1 MVKIKKGYNLFRRFC
16 AFVLGSVFLISGIL
30 KLMDPVGSEFVMK
43 AYFAFLHIGFMD
55 VTAKFF
61 GVTFALVEAVLGA
74 ALMSGVWR
82 KVVGIAVI
90 VLTTF
95 FTLLTLVLLI
105 FNPTMDCGCFGEAV
119 HLTHFQSFI
128 KNVVLCVLCCGA
140 FIPLRELDKPVKV
153 KYVSFALSSLSI
165 VALTAYSLIALPM
178 KDYTS
183 FKMGTIL
190 QAAADEEYKD
200 FTQPEFIYEKDGVRE
215 SFSLDDLPD
224 SSWTFVDSRIKQ
236 ADFVAGAVLSL
247 TDAEGEYCDTVAS
260 EGNVLVFSAYKK
272 LSAEKVGSLKT
283 LAATARD
290 LGLKPILLVPSD
302 DIIEGGLLK
311 NADMEMEFP
320 YEDSLSVDRGAG
332 ASSLDVY
339 YSDFKTLATLNRS
352 NGGATYI
359 SDGQIVRKWSY
370 TLRPDREKLE
380 AALAQDPT
388 SLALETQSK
397 GSLYLQGFL
406 LYVFAVLLLL

>member
-43 AYFAFLHIGFMD
+43 AYFNFLHIGFMD

-61 GVTFALVEAVLGA
+61 GVAFALLEAVLGA

-119 HLTHFQSFI
+119 HLTHLESFI

-153 KYVSFALSSLSI
+153 KYVSFALSALSI

-215 SFSLDDLPD
+215 SFSLDNLPD

-247 TDAEGEYCDTVAS
+247 TDAQGEYCDTVAS

-272 LSAEKVGSLKT
+272 LSAEKAGSLKT
-283 LAATARD
+283 LAATASD
-290 LGLKPILLVPSD
+290 LGLKTILLIPSD
-302 DIIEGGLLK
+302 DIIEG
-311 NADMEMEFP
+311 DFP
-320 YEDSLSVDRGAG
+320 Y
-332 ASSLDVY
+332 VY

-352 NGGATYI
+352 NGGVTYI